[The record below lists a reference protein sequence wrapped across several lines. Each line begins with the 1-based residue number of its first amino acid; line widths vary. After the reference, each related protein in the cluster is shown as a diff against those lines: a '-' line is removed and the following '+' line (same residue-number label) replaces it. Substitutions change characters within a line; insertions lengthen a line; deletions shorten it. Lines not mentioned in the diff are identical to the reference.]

1 MKIQRFFINQKVE
14 LGEMNVSDVG
24 LVHQIKNVFRM
35 RGGEEIV
42 VFDGSGSEFKTRI
55 SNVAKNS
62 LTLNILEKIE
72 NKVVPKNKITLCQ
85 SLIKK
90 DNFEWIV
97 EKGTELGVSEF
108 LPIISERSEKKNLNI
123 ERLNTIAKE
132 ATEQSGRAIV
142 PKILSP
148 QALNDVLNTIDT
160 KNALVF
166 DSSGSSFSASSL
178 KPLFFIPD
186 SLFLLIGPEG
196 GWTEKE
202 LELFKSK
209 NIPIYSI
216 GNMTLRAETG
226 AIAIASLLLLG

>member
-1 MKIQRFFINQKVE
+1 MKIQRFFINQKIE
-14 LGEMNVSDVG
+14 LGEVGVSDIGV
-24 LVHQIKNVFRM
+24 VHQIKNVFRM
-35 RGGEEIV
+35 KGGEEVV
-42 VFDGSGSEFKTRI
+42 VFDGSGFEFKARV
-55 SNVAKNS
+55 SEVSKNS

-108 LPIISERSEKKNLNI
+108 LPIVSERSEKKNLNI

-132 ATEQSGRAIV
+132 ATEQSGRALV
-142 PKILSP
+142 PKILNP

-160 KNALVF
+160 KTALVF
-166 DSSGSSFSASSL
+166 DSSGIPLQAKSL
-178 KPLFFIPD
+178 KLSAI
-186 SLFLLIGPEG
+186 SLFVGPEG

-209 NIPIYSI
+209 NIPIYSL

-226 AIAIASLLLLG
+226 AIATTSLFLLS

>member
-1 MKIQRFFINQKVE
+1 MRLQRFFINQKIE
-14 LGEMNVSDVG
+14 LGEMSVSDAGV
-24 LVHQIKNVFRM
+24 VHQIKNVFRM
-35 RGGEEIV
+35 KGGEEIV
-42 VFDGSGSEFKTRI
+42 IFDGSGFEFKARV
-55 SNVAKNS
+55 SEVSKNS

-72 NKVVPKNKITLCQ
+72 NKVFPKNKITLCQ

-108 LPIISERSEKKNLNI
+108 LPIVSERSEKKNLNI
-123 ERLNTIAKE
+123 ERLNIIAKE

-142 PKILSP
+142 PKILNP

-160 KNALVF
+160 KTAIVF
-166 DSSGSSFSASSL
+166 DSSGSSFSSS
-178 KPLFFIPD
+178 KSLFLIHD
-186 SLFLLIGPEG
+186 SLFFFIGPEG

-209 NIPIYSI
+209 NIPIYSL

-226 AIAIASLLLLG
+226 AIAVTSLFLLS